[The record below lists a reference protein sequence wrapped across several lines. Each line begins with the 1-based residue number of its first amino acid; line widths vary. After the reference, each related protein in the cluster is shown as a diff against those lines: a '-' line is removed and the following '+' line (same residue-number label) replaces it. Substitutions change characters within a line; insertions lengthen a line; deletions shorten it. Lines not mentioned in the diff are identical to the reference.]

1 MAATMGTLDLMA
13 MEQQN
18 LHQSIGWLY
27 VEVEKLNEKF
37 TKQVI
42 DELYVEVE
50 VEKLNEKFDT
60 LEEDIAKLKEDID
73 KLKEDIANLK
83 EDICKIWTQFAG
95 TGSTLEEKDAR
106 IASLEKDIFNL
117 KKEGYMTDARLQRL
131 EDAEIQRIWKAG
143 GGEVMG
149 TYTLSGES
157 GAGQASAAVDSEL
170 LCMSPGCEFLKHP
183 DGEELGKFP
192 NHCCL
197 DCKCQNNYM
206 NPAKDVAFH
215 GPCCLKVKLT

>member
-1 MAATMGTLDLMA
+1 MATTMDTLGLMV

-18 LHQSIGWLY
+18 LRQSIGWLY

-95 TGSTLEEKDAR
+95 TRSMLEKNVAR
-106 IASLEKDIFNL
+106 IASLEKEIFNL
-117 KKEGYMTDARLQRL
+117 KKEGYMTDARLERL

-143 GGEVMG
+143 GDAE
-149 TYTLSGES
+149 
-157 GAGQASAAVDSEL
+157 
-170 LCMSPGCEFLKHP
+170 MS
-183 DGEELGKFP
+183 
-192 NHCCL
+192 
-197 DCKCQNNYM
+197 
-206 NPAKDVAFH
+206 V
-215 GPCCLKVKLT
+215 